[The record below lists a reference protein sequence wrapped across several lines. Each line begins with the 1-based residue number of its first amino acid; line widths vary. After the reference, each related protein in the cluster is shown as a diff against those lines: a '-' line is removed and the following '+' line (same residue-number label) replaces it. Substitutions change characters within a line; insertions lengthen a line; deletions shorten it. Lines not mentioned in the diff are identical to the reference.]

1 VFKRGRRQSF
11 FSVVIASYNSA
22 AWIKHTIRSV
32 LEQTYRN
39 FEVIVVGD
47 GCTDGTEELLKTKFG
62 KRIRWKNLQ
71 SNSGSQSAPNNEGVR
86 VARGSHIAYLGHD
99 DIWSR
104 HHLELLDGVVREQ
117 DPDFAVSGAVYH
129 GPPGSMFYQ
138 ITGIFD
144 DPDMVRREFFP
155 PSSFA
160 HKRELTERIGGWRDP
175 NELRPPPDC
184 EFLLR
189 AADHACRFVST
200 KTISVHKFA
209 AGHRYLS
216 YRFPRGDE
224 QKQLLQRLQAS
235 DGDATVLT
243 EIIADLVN
251 GASAP
256 AVKQMDFDQFPPGDL
271 YRGNRHNKGLD
282 HSALL
287 AIEKREVLTIESL
300 PTALDWHELA
310 QHPVHGP
317 FRWSGPNPN
326 PRHFLSIRT
335 TGPVQLRIHVIAF
348 AVEDLAHS
356 LRIDIDDREA
366 DFVCER
372 SSDGTYIFS
381 GQFSTGVNDG
391 LALRFRMP
399 RSVPIATDFGTRR
412 AGLALSRVEI
422 MPGRD

>member
-62 KRIRWKNLQ
+62 KRIRWKNL
-71 SNSGSQSAPNNEGVR
+71 
-86 VARGSHIAYLGHD
+86 
-99 DIWSR
+99 
-104 HHLELLDGVVREQ
+104 
-117 DPDFAVSGAVYH
+117 
-129 GPPGSMFYQ
+129 
-138 ITGIFD
+138 
-144 DPDMVRREFFP
+144 
-155 PSSFA
+155 
-160 HKRELTERIGGWRDP
+160 
-175 NELRPPPDC
+175 
-184 EFLLR
+184 
-189 AADHACRFVST
+189 
-200 KTISVHKFA
+200 
-209 AGHRYLS
+209 
-216 YRFPRGDE
+216 
-224 QKQLLQRLQAS
+224 
-235 DGDATVLT
+235 
-243 EIIADLVN
+243 
-251 GASAP
+251 
-256 AVKQMDFDQFPPGDL
+256 
-271 YRGNRHNKGLD
+271 
-282 HSALL
+282 
-287 AIEKREVLTIESL
+287 
-300 PTALDWHELA
+300 
-310 QHPVHGP
+310 
-317 FRWSGPNPN
+317 PNPN

-348 AVEDLAHS
+348 AAEDLAHS

-381 GQFSTGVNDG
+381 GQFSTAVNDG

-422 MPGRD
+422 TLGRD

>member
-1 VFKRGRRQSF
+1 
-11 FSVVIASYNSA
+11 
-22 AWIKHTIRSV
+22 
-32 LEQTYRN
+32 
-39 FEVIVVGD
+39 
-47 GCTDGTEELLKTKFG
+47 
-62 KRIRWKNLQ
+62 
-71 SNSGSQSAPNNEGVR
+71 
-86 VARGSHIAYLGHD
+86 
-99 DIWSR
+99 
-104 HHLELLDGVVREQ
+104 VVREQ

-144 DPDMVRREFFP
+144 DPDTVRRKFFP

-160 HKRELTERIGGWRDP
+160 HKRELTERIGGWRNP
-175 NELRPPPDC
+175 NELRAPPDC

-224 QKQLLQRLQAS
+224 QEQLLQRLQAS

-243 EIIADLVN
+243 EIIANLVN
-251 GASAP
+251 GASASH
-256 AVKQMDFDQFPPGDL
+256 VGQTDYDQFHPGDL
-271 YRGNRHNKGLD
+271 YERNRHNKGLD
-282 HSALL
+282 HSASL

-348 AVEDLAHS
+348 AAEDLAHS

-366 DFVCER
+366 EFVCER
-372 SSDGTYIFS
+372 SGDGIYIFS
-381 GQFSTGVNDG
+381 GDISKAMDDG

-399 RSVPIATDFGTRR
+399 RSVPIETEFGTRR
-412 AGLALSRVEI
+412 AGLALNRVEI
-422 MPGRD
+422 TPDRD